1 MATLHIDRLLE
12 TCIRRGASDIHLHVG
27 RPPVL
32 RLHGRLRTL
41 ETKVLEPQDTM
52 SLMKAITPDRNQQE
66 IQEEGGTDFG
76 FAFGD
81 KGRFR
86 VAVFRQKGNI
96 SLTLRLIPTKIMTL
110 EEIGLPP
117 IVKALCRRPRGLFL
131 VTGPTGS
138 GKTTT
143 LAAMIN
149 YINENFDRH
158 IVTIEDPIEYYH
170 THKKS
175 LCNQREVGVD
185 VPSFAEACRRV
196 LRQDPDV
203 ILVGELRDLETME
216 AAIRAAETGHL
227 VFSTVHTTGCQ
238 GTVNRIIDAFPHEQ
252 QEQIRV
258 QLSTNLIAVLSQA
271 LCPRMNTPG
280 MIAAYEFMVVTP
292 AISNLIRENKTYRID
307 SSIQTGK
314 RYGMQLL
321 DEHLF
326 NLYRDG
332 IIAEEEAV
340 DKARNPGELFD
351 KIEAHKRGTAATVM
365 AGEGADKA
373 ASDGQ
378 CPKCGSTAIEKRL
391 GASGTSTRHCLAC
404 DHRWS

>member
-1 MATLHIDRLLE
+1 MGALHIDRILE
-12 TCIRRGASDIHLHVG
+12 TCIKRNASDIHLTVG

-32 RLHGRLRTL
+32 RLHGHLRSL
-41 ETKVLEPQDTM
+41 ETKVLEPEDTVA
-52 SLMKAITPDRNQQE
+52 LMKAITPDRNQQE

-81 KGRFR
+81 AGRFR
-86 VAVFRQKGNI
+86 VSVFRQKGN
-96 SLTLRLIPTKIMTL
+96 LAVVLRLIPTRLLTFK
-110 EEIGLPP
+110 EIGLPT
-117 IVKALCRRPRGLFL
+117 ICQALCRRPRGLFL

-143 LAAMIN
+143 LASMLN

-158 IVTIEDPIEYYH
+158 IVTVEEPIEYYH
-170 THKKS
+170 SHKKS
-175 LCNQREVGVD
+175 IINQREVGSD
-185 VPSFAEACRRV
+185 VPSFSEALRRV

-216 AAIRAAETGHL
+216 SAVRAAETGHL

-271 LCPRMNTPG
+271 LCPKVEKG
-280 MIAAYEFMVVTP
+280 MVAAYEFMVVTP
-292 AISNLIRENKTYRID
+292 AIANLIRENKTFRID

-314 RYGMQLL
+314 KYGMQLL

-326 NLYRDG
+326 ELYKNKV
-332 IIAEEEAV
+332 IAGEEAM
-340 DKARNPGELFD
+340 DKARNPGDMQD
-351 KIEAHKRGTAATVM
+351 KIEAFEKGIPLPPTGGEKPKGPEGEPPEPPRG
-365 AGEGADKA
+365 K
-373 ASDGQ
+373 S
-378 CPKCGSTAIEKRL
+378 
-391 GASGTSTRHCLAC
+391 
-404 DHRWS
+404 